1 MRLFIKIGIKSSQRN
16 NTLYKVGGV
25 IFPNKDRYV
34 DFKGMDD
41 GADIFIS
48 DLRNEDNIIA
58 FFNRIK
64 PIEVIETYPEARE
77 EMYGLFSNITRYLC
91 YEAIEILHLQYNFAI
106 MFFSKFKYR
115 EQ

>member
-1 MRLFIKIGIKSSQRN
+1 MGIKSSQRN
-16 NTLYKVGGV
+16 NTLYKVGGL
-25 IFPNKDRYV
+25 IFPSKDRYV

-41 GADIFIS
+41 GADIILS

-64 PIEVIETYPEARE
+64 PIEVIETYPDARE
-77 EMYGLFSNITRYLC
+77 EMDGLFSNMTRYLC
-91 YEAIEILHLQYNFAI
+91 YEANEILHLQYKFAI